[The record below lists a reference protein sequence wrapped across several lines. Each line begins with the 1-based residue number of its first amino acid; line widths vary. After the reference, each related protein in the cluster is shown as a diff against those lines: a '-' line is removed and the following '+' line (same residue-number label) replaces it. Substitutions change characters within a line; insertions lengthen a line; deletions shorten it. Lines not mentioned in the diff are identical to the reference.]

1 MDKSFANN
9 KSNYYLGNSLASNTN
24 NRRLTL
30 NQGAYSNMNNHNY
43 NNNNQTSKIKT

>member
-1 MDKSFANN
+1 MDKSFVNN
-9 KSNYYLGNSLASNTN
+9 KSNYYLGNNLASNTN

-43 NNNNQTSKIKT
+43 NNQTSKIKT